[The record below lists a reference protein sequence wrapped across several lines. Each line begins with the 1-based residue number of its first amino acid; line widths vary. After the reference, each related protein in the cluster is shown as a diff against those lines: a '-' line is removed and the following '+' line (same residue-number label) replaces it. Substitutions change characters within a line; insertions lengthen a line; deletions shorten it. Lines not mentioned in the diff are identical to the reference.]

1 MVERLPLPFPML
13 SDPAFTLA
21 DRLTLPTFAAPGHPR
36 LYSRL
41 TLVIRYNQIEYV
53 LYPIFPPNTH
63 AQQVLTWLY
72 DHPAQ

>member
-53 LYPIFPPNTH
+53 FYPIFPPNTH